1 VAALRILRV
10 AGVALLALAA
20 GAPIALAAEA
30 EHKPDLLHIDVPV
43 LVATIVVFLVVL
55 FVLSKT
61 AWGPILRGLKAREDA
76 IRASVEGAERANA
89 EAARLRGELEV
100 RMQAAAEEAR
110 KIVEEGRK
118 DAESLRAKIE
128 ADAAGEAEQRRQRAL
143 RDIELA
149 RDAALKELHE
159 RVAVVATDVAGR
171 ILEERLDPAKHK
183 RLVDDAV
190 ASYERSRDR
199 GTRGGRS

>member
-1 VAALRILRV
+1 MRPAVVVLV
-10 AGVALLALAA
+10 LLVLAA
-20 GAPIALAAEA
+20 GPALASEA
-30 EHKPDLLHIDVPV
+30 PAGEKPNLLSPDLVV
-43 LVATIVVFLVVL
+43 AVATIVVFLLLVVVL
-55 FVLSKT
+55 GKT
-61 AWGPILRGLKAREDA
+61 AWGPILKSLKAREDA

-89 EAARLRGELEV
+89 EAARLRTELEA
-100 RMQAAAEEAR
+100 RMQQAAEEAR

-159 RVAVVATDVAGR
+159 RVAVVATDIAGR

-190 ASYERSRDR
+190 ASYEKAR
-199 GTRGGRS
+199 GQAARGGRS